1 MAIIH
6 NNNKIPKLQPK
17 KRIKKTSLP
26 LYPYKYSLVRQQLLP
41 PDFSHKFNFAIG
53 TIS

>member
-26 LYPYKYSLVRQQLLP
+26 LYPYKNIPWFDNNCYLLIFPTNSILLLVQ
-41 PDFSHKFNFAIG
+41 
-53 TIS
+53 